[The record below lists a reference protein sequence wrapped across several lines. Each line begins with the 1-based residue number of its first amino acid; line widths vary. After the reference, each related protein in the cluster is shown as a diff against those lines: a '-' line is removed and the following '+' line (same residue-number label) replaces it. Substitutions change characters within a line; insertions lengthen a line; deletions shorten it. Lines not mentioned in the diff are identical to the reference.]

1 MPDNCW
7 SDYIFVTNGTE
18 IVPLKGQAY
27 SYQFFSLKRPRNF
40 IYSYDYSLDEAWLSH
55 EPAEDLTEATDKSTV
70 FDRTGFIKIKS
81 DFLQDFKINNLA
93 AERRGMLFSKG
104 TALGFDTLCF
114 DAERRGIKPSARM
127 KLR

>member
-18 IVPLKGQAY
+18 IVPLKGQTY
-27 SYQFFSLKRPRNF
+27 SYQFFTLKRPRNF
-40 IYSYDYSLDEAWLSH
+40 IYSYDYSLDEAWLTY
-55 EPAEDLTEATDKSTV
+55 EPAYDLTEATDKSTV

-93 AERRGMLFSKG
+93 AERRGMLFLISNY
-104 TALGFDTLCF
+104 TRL
-114 DAERRGIKPSARM
+114 
-127 KLR
+127 